1 MIQTE
6 RKNYLK
12 IKKSTA
18 KRKEAASEPFLNL
31 TENLHAKYQAQDQ
44 SLHHELF

>member
-18 KRKEAASEPFLNL
+18 KRKEAASEAVPQFN
-31 TENLHAKYQAQDQ
+31 
-44 SLHHELF
+44 